1 MSANDDGIVN
11 PPPVLPPADVQVLHE
26 GEFLRLL
33 RDAHWEYVQRQHST
47 GAGFIIALTAEQ
59 ELLLVEQLRLPLRR
73 RVIELPAGIIA
84 DSVATAGES
93 VQASALREL
102 EEETGYRGTR
112 AQILCHG
119 PVAAGMTSEI
129 GWFTRVHDLQRV
141 GAGGGVDGEDI
152 TVHPVALSQVDAW
165 LAQRQ
170 SEGILIDPRIFVA
183 LYFLGR
189 DRAATAT

>member
-1 MSANDDGIVN
+1 MSADQEDDGD
-11 PPPVLPPADVQVLHE
+11 PPPVPPPAAVRVLHE

-33 RDAHWEYVQRQHST
+33 RDAHWEYVQRQHAT
-47 GAGFIIALTAEQ
+47 GAGFIIALTAER

-84 DSVATAGES
+84 DSAATAGES

-102 EEETGYRGTR
+102 EEETGYRGSR
-112 AQILCHG
+112 AQIVCHG

-141 GAGGGVDGEDI
+141 GDGGGVEGEDI
-152 TVHPVALSQVDAW
+152 TVHRVSLSQVDAW
-165 LAQRQ
+165 LADRQ
-170 SEGILIDPRIFVA
+170 ADGILVDPRIFIA

-189 DRAATAT
+189 EPASTEA